1 MAKRMRT
8 IVEEAQKRRALY
20 LKCFNKEKITIAE
33 FAERHQ
39 LTAVRMGQLL
49 AKAKEEHEKSK
60 S

>member
-20 LKCFNKEKITIAE
+20 LRQYNKLSISIAE
-33 FAERHQ
+33 FAEMNQ
-39 LTAVRMGQLL
+39 MTPARMGQLL
-49 AKAKEEHEKSK
+49 NKAKDEQSAN